1 MSGARSL
8 SRAVWRHRLF
18 VAVLTTAFGIVAW
31 YFATQTS
38 KDATTSVLVRVE
50 AAASVRTAAG
60 EARAYAEVAETQTLL
75 ALIRD
80 RLGDDATEGD
90 DIRLEARTDDGA
102 ELVRIT
108 IETASRERSEAA
120 AAALPDLL
128 ADLAAAEAFDEQ
140 MVAVE
145 TAQAGEA
152 RGTETVALTVFLAVL
167 VGLAAN
173 SVLAILIER
182 VSDRLPSPDEL
193 EASGGKPVLATVRG
207 PARTVAAAAASRPEL
222 PSAAA
227 AAERIDRVGGAERDL
242 ISAGAEDS

>member
-1 MSGARSL
+1 M
-8 SRAVWRHRLF
+8 
-18 VAVLTTAFGIVAW
+18 
-31 YFATQTS
+31 
-38 KDATTSVLVRVE
+38 LVRVE
-50 AAASVRTAAG
+50 AAANVGTAVG
-60 EARAYAEVAETQTLL
+60 ETRAYAKVAETQTLL

-102 ELVRIT
+102 GLVRIT

-140 MVAVE
+140 VVAVE
-145 TAQAGEA
+145 PAQTGEA
-152 RGTETVALTVFLAVL
+152 RDTETVALIVFLAVL

-173 SVLAILIER
+173 SILAILIER

-193 EASGGKPVLATVRG
+193 EASVGKPVLATVRG
-207 PARTVAAAAASRPEL
+207 PGADRCGGSRVQTG
-222 PSAAA
+222 
-227 AAERIDRVGGAERDL
+227 AAERSGR
-242 ISAGAEDS
+242 AGANRSSRRRRTGLHLGRRRGLMIASGTRT